1 MISDNFEMA
10 KAFFENGLKYFQE
23 EKFYQAEQN
32 FLKSLDLVPQRLS
45 TIQNLISIYL
55 KTNEVKKLDNLLE
68 KNMKL
73 HDHIELKYGLAF
85 NFFFKKNYSKS
96 MAICQELLNHQD
108 FKEPIEDL
116 LASNF
121 KKKKLFFDA
130 LTIYKKKLKIKKDYL
145 IFYNIGNLFSDLGRV
160 NTAYYYYKKSLEHK
174 KDFSTLWNLSIC
186 ALKLKNFEYGFLLY
200 ENRWNK
206 KENPVKK
213 KFNQIRSL
221 NSSEEIKN
229 QKILVWDEQGLGD
242 TIQFSRFLIDLLN
255 FSKNITLV
263 VDKKLKEILNNLDK
277 NITVTDYENLN
288 SENFDYQ
295 IPICSLPKLL
305 KIKNIKDIKYNK
317 LDIKRAKQF
326 KLDQTDNLKIGIAWS
341 GNPNYILD
349 EYRSIPFKNFKKLL
363 KIKGINFY
371 KLSQNVRSDE
381 YLEYNLFNNLFDLG
395 SKSLYEISQL
405 MDELDLVISSDTSI
419 IHLAGILNVKSFLL
433 LNFNSDWRWFN
444 DTEKTIWYPSVS
456 IIKQKKLGEWTSVFT
471 ELETELKK
479 LVISK

>member
-1 MISDNFEMA
+1 MISDNFELA

-160 NTAYYYYKKSLEHK
+160 NTAYYYYKKSLELK

-221 NSSEEIKN
+221 NSLEEIKN

>member
-160 NTAYYYYKKSLEHK
+160 NTAYYYYKKSLELK
-174 KDFSTLWNLSIC
+174 KDFSTLWNLSVC

-317 LDIKRAKQF
+317 LDIKRVKQF

>member
-160 NTAYYYYKKSLEHK
+160 NTAYYYYKKSLELK